1 MIEKRKN
8 SFVTSNGLVPV
19 DVICNKIG
27 QGKTIDMLQQIFPKL
42 TQEDIFESIHF
53 YAENTVIPDAETKS
67 LLEVLNT
74 GTPEEIIIEV
84 INLHQT
90 VYLKLLATGHK
101 EYPEFTDFAK
111 LMNQGLRI
119 CTLENIESFED
130 NQMLVEPLHLLVNE
144 AMQIAVPDIIND
156 FDLTKAD
163 LDYSEFI
170 ERRGSNDA
178 QV

>member
-19 DVICNKIG
+19 DVICNRIG
-27 QGKTIDMLQQIFPKL
+27 QGKTIEMLQQIFPKL
-42 TQEDIFESIHF
+42 TEEDIFESVHF
-53 YAENTVIPDAETKS
+53 YAENTVIPHAEIHT

-90 VYLKLLATGHK
+90 VYLKLLATGHR
-101 EYPEFTDFAK
+101 EYPEVSDFAR

-119 CTLENIESFED
+119 CTLENIESFEH
-130 NQMLVEPLHLLVNE
+130 NEVLIEPLHLLVNE
-144 AMQIAVPDIIND
+144 AMQIAVPEIIND
-156 FDLTKAD
+156 FDLTKQD
-163 LDYSEFI
+163 LDYNEFVA
-170 ERRGSNDA
+170 RRGSNDA

>member
-27 QGKTIDMLQQIFPKL
+27 QGKTIDMLQLIFPKL
-42 TQEDIFESIHF
+42 THEDIFESIHF
-53 YAENTVIPDAETKS
+53 YAENTVIPDAETQT

-74 GTPEEIIIEV
+74 GTPQEIIIEV
-84 INLHQT
+84 VNLHQS
-90 VYLKLLATGHK
+90 VYIKLLSTGHTD
-101 EYPEFTDFAK
+101 YPEVTDFAR
-111 LMNQGLRI
+111 LMNQGLRV
-119 CTLENIESFED
+119 CTLENIEQFED
-130 NQMLVEPLHLLVNE
+130 SVMLTDPLHLLVNE
-144 AMQIAVPDIIND
+144 AMQLAVPEIIND

-163 LDYSEFI
+163 LDYDEFVA
-170 ERRGSNDA
+170 RRGSNDA

>member
-42 TQEDIFESIHF
+42 TEEDIFESIHF
-53 YAENTVIPDAETKS
+53 YAENTIIPDAETQS

-84 INLHQT
+84 VNLHQS
-90 VYLKLLATGHK
+90 VYVKLLATGHR
-101 EYPEFTDFAK
+101 EYPEVTDFAK

-119 CTLENIESFED
+119 CTLENIEDFED
-130 NQMLVEPLHLLVNE
+130 NNMLTEPLHLLVNE
-144 AMQIAVPDIIND
+144 AMQIAVPEIIND
-156 FDLTKAD
+156 FELTKED
-163 LDYSEFI
+163 LDYTEFVA
-170 ERRGSNDA
+170 RRGSNDA

>member
-53 YAENTVIPDAETKS
+53 YAENTVIPNAETQT

-84 INLHQT
+84 VNLHQT
-90 VYLKLLATGHK
+90 VYLKLLGTGHR
-101 EYPEFTDFAK
+101 EYPEVTDFAK

-119 CTLENIESFED
+119 CTLENIEDFED
-130 NQMLVEPLHLLVNE
+130 NSILTDPLHLLVNE
-144 AMQIAVPDIIND
+144 AMQLAVPDIIND
-156 FDLTKAD
+156 FDLTKED
-163 LDYSEFI
+163 LDYDEFVA
-170 ERRGSNDA
+170 RRGSNDA

>member
-42 TQEDIFESIHF
+42 TDEDIFESIHF
-53 YAENTVIPDAETKS
+53 YAENTIIPDAETQN

-74 GTPEEIIIEV
+74 GTPEEIVIEV
-84 INLHQT
+84 VNLHQS
-90 VYLKLLATGHK
+90 VYVKLLATGHR
-101 EYPEFTDFAK
+101 EYPEVTDFAK

-119 CTLENIESFED
+119 CTLENIEDFED
-130 NQMLVEPLHLLVNE
+130 NNMLTEPLHLLVNE
-144 AMQIAVPDIIND
+144 AMQIAVPEIIND
-156 FDLTKAD
+156 FELTKED
-163 LDYSEFI
+163 LDYTEFVA
-170 ERRGSNDA
+170 RRGSNDA

>member
-53 YAENTVIPDAETKS
+53 YAENTIIRNAETQT

-84 INLHQT
+84 VNLHQT
-90 VYLKLLATGHK
+90 VYLKLLGTGHS
-101 EYPEFTDFAK
+101 EYPEVTDFAK

-119 CTLENIESFED
+119 CTLENIEDFED
-130 NQMLVEPLHLLVNE
+130 NSILTDPLHLLVNE
-144 AMQIAVPDIIND
+144 AMQLAVPDIIND
-156 FDLTKAD
+156 FDLTKED
-163 LDYSEFI
+163 LDYDEFVA
-170 ERRGSNDA
+170 RRGSNDA